1 MGLVYVISSTELV
14 FLKVMQ
20 ASTFFSV
27 CVIATNDTVINKE
40 KVWLIEVVVLEVD

>member
-20 ASTFFSV
+20 ASTFFV